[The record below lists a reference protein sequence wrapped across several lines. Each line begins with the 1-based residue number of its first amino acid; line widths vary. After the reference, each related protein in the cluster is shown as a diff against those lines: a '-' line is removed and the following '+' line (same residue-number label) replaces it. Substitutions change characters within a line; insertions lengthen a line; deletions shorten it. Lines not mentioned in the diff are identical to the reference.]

1 MEHKANDLS
10 NIKNINVNE
19 PRSIYTV
26 YSQSSTLKSP
36 IVFAAGLAQSVGRLT
51 AERVVPGSI
60 PGAGPL
66 LKVLK

>member
-1 MEHKANDLS
+1 MENKANVLS

-36 IVFAAGLAQSVGRLT
+36 IVSAAGLTQSVGRLT
-51 AERVVPGSI
+51 AEWVVPGSI

>member
-1 MEHKANDLS
+1 MEHKGNDLS

-26 YSQSSTLKSP
+26 YSPSSNLKSP
-36 IVFAAGLAQSVGRLT
+36 IVSAAGLAQSVGRLT

>member
-10 NIKNINVNE
+10 DIKNINVNE
-19 PRSIYTV
+19 PRSIYIANCQL
-26 YSQSSTLKSP
+26 SKSP
-36 IVFAAGLAQSVGRLT
+36 IVSAAGLAQSVGCLT